1 MKESFE
7 QNLEK
12 AQTEEK
18 DAVAT
23 FATLKSTKT
32 EEISTAKQ
40 QTFDKTAEL
49 ASTDEKREDSK
60 ETLEDTRKQVTAD
73 QAFLLDL
80 QERCGSMDKQFADR
94 QKMRGEEV
102 KAVGE
107 ALEILTD
114 DDAKDLVS
122 RSTGFVQVSARRSES
137 SVRARA
143 AKILREAAQRT
154 GSVQLALLATSMKED
169 VFAKIK
175 EVVDKLIAQL
185 KKEQQDDVDQRDVC
199 IDELNTNE
207 KELAA
212 YHSVKGDQE

>member
-40 QTFDKTAEL
+40 QVFDKTAEL

-60 ETLEDTRKQVTAD
+60 ETLADTREQVTAD

-94 QKMRGEEV
+94 QKIRSEEM
-102 KAVGE
+102 KAVSE
-107 ALEILTD
+107 ALKILAD
-114 DDAKDLVS
+114 DDAGDLVS
-122 RSTGFVQVSARRSES
+122 RST
-137 SVRARA
+137 
-143 AKILREAAQRT
+143 
-154 GSVQLALLATSMKED
+154 
-169 VFAKIK
+169 
-175 EVVDKLIAQL
+175 
-185 KKEQQDDVDQRDVC
+185 
-199 IDELNTNE
+199 
-207 KELAA
+207 
-212 YHSVKGDQE
+212 